1 MAEAPRGSDG
11 YAWVAVEN
19 LGDGRNRIVSELH
32 IRICDKDIFAAAL
45 FNEPTEANVVPG
57 GVATVLSALYVMDI
71 RFRKLSIEMVA
82 RRIVDN
88 ANKIDARQAS
98 STLCKRKSQIMR
110 VVVQYNY
117 ADSWF
122 RHSITTL
129 IIVRRAVSR

>member
-71 RFRKLSIEMVA
+71 RFRKL
-82 RRIVDN
+82 
-88 ANKIDARQAS
+88 ANRNGRPTHCQTTQTK
-98 STLCKRKSQIMR
+98 STLGKLAVRFASARVKSCE
-110 VVVQYNY
+110 
-117 ADSWF
+117 
-122 RHSITTL
+122 L
-129 IIVRRAVSR
+129 